1 MLVATLLL
9 ATLVQTAGS
18 SPYVGEEGRSV
29 KALSA
34 DEMRALE
41 AGEGMGLA
49 KAAELNHYPGPR
61 HVLDLAD
68 MLGLSQEQRA
78 AIQASFVRMQAAAR
92 GLGSELVD
100 RERDLDAAFARAT
113 IDAAGLERLALEIG
127 TLQGRLRAVHLRAHL
142 ETRAVLSAPQVEH
155 YDRLRGYGDGRGHEH
170 HSRD

>member
-9 ATLVQTAGS
+9 AASVQTDGS
-18 SPYVGEEGRSV
+18 NPYASQAGRSV

-34 DEMRALE
+34 DEIRALE

-68 MLGLSQEQRA
+68 ALGLSQEQRA
-78 AIQASFVRMQAAAR
+78 AVHACFERMQAAAR
-92 GLGSELVD
+92 GLGSELVA
-100 RERDLDAAFARAT
+100 RERELDAAFARAT
-113 IDAAGLERLALEIG
+113 IDVAGLERLALEIG

-170 HSRD
+170 HGRD